1 MPTVQLRTSVPGPKS
16 QELMKR
22 REAAVPRG
30 IAHGT
35 PIFAARA
42 EGAVLEDV
50 DGNRFI
56 DFAGGIGCNNAGHRA
71 PSVVAAIREQVDA
84 FLQTCF
90 SVAPYEKYIAVAE
103 KLNAI
108 TPGTFAKKTILVNS
122 GAEAIE
128 NAIKIARFYT
138 RRPAI
143 ICFEDAFHGRTMLTM
158 SLTSKT
164 HPYKAGFEP
173 FAADIYRI
181 PYAYCYRCS
190 YSLKYPSCD
199 VFCAR
204 HLEDAFKRVVAAE
217 AVAAVIAEPVLGEG
231 GFVAPPP
238 EFFGVVQDICR
249 KHEILFVADEIQ
261 TGFGRTGAMFAS
273 ERYGIIPDML
283 VSAKSIAGG
292 LPLAAVTGRAE
303 IMDGPGAGAL
313 GGTFGGNPVACAAAL
328 AAIETI
334 ERENLSARALK
345 LGEKFEAR
353 ARDWKA
359 RFPLVGEARGLGA
372 MRAVELVRSRET
384 REPAKRE
391 TDQIIRYCY
400 QHGLIVLS
408 AGTYGNVVR
417 LLVPLVVTDEQY
429 DEGLDILEAAIAA
442 VAESSVEAVP
452 RSA

>member
-1 MPTVQLRTSVPGPKS
+1 MPTIQLRTSVPGPKS
-16 QELMKR
+16 QALMKR

-50 DGNRFI
+50 DGNRFL
-56 DFAGGIGCNNAGHRA
+56 DFAGGIGCLNAGHRS
-71 PSVVAAIREQVDA
+71 PRVVAAIREQVDA
-84 FLQTCF
+84 FLHTCF

-103 KLNAI
+103 KLNSI

-122 GAEAIE
+122 GAEAVE

-173 FAADIYRI
+173 FAADVYRI

-199 VFCAR
+199 VFCAQ
-204 HLEDAFKRVVAAE
+204 HLEDTFKRVVAAE

-231 GFVAPPP
+231 GFVTPPA
-238 EFFGVVQDICR
+238 EFFGVVQNICR
-249 KHEILFVADEIQ
+249 KHEILFIADEIQ
-261 TGFGRTGAMFAS
+261 TGFGRTGAMFAV
-273 ERYGIIPDML
+273 ERYGVTPDIL
-283 VSAKSIAGG
+283 ISAKSIAGG

-303 IMDGPGAGAL
+303 IMDAPGIGGL

-334 ERENLSARALK
+334 ERENLSARAIK

-353 ARDWKA
+353 ARDWKS
-359 RFPLVGEARGLGA
+359 RFPLVGDARGLGA
-372 MRAVELVRSRET
+372 MRAIALVRSAET

-391 TDQIIRYCY
+391 TEQVIRHCY

>member
-1 MPTVQLRTSVPGPKS
+1 
-16 QELMKR
+16 MKR

-42 EGAVLEDV
+42 EGAILEDV

-71 PSVVAAIREQVDA
+71 PGVVAAMREQVDA
-84 FLQTCF
+84 FLHTCF

-103 KLNAI
+103 KLNSI

-128 NAIKIARFYT
+128 NAIKLARFYT

-199 VFCAR
+199 VFCAQ

-217 AVAAVIAEPVLGEG
+217 AVAAVIAEPMLGEG
-231 GFVAPPP
+231 GFVTPPP

-249 KHEILFVADEIQ
+249 KHEILFIADEIQ

-273 ERYGIIPDML
+273 ERYGVIPDML

-303 IMDGPGAGAL
+303 IMDAPGVGGL

-334 ERENLSARALK
+334 ERENLSARAVK

-353 ARDWKA
+353 ARDWKS

-372 MRAVELVRSRET
+372 MRAIELVRSRET

-391 TDQIIRYCY
+391 TEQIIRYCY

-417 LLVPLVVTDEQY
+417 LLVPLVVTDEQF
-429 DEGLDILEAAIAA
+429 DEGLGILEAAIAT
-442 VAESSVEAVP
+442 VAESSIEAVP